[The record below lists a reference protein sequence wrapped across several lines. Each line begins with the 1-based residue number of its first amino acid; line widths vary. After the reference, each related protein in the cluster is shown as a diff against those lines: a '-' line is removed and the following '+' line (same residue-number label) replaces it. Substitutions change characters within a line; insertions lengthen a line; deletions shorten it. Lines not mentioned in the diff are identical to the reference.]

1 MKRLALTVTLLLLG
15 LALAGCASSSGKHS
29 TKGQSHAHAQ
39 ARAYKLR
46 VVAGNRNTLGH
57 ATTRRLPL
65 FVSPQRLAIATW
77 GSSNCLTVPAKLAV
91 LGPDAIRIDL
101 TPGSWR
107 PTGTWH
113 RVDGHRVPRM
123 RIVARPPAN
132 GICLADR
139 TETPMLVSIPSQINV
154 HHRLSIRF
162 YYPLTKKPFI
172 ATVPPL

>member
-1 MKRLALTVTLLLLG
+1 MMRLAVTLTLLLLG
-15 LALAGCASSSGKHS
+15 LALAGCASSGGKRS
-29 TKGQSHAHAQ
+29 TAGQSHAQ
-39 ARAYKLR
+39 ARAYNLR
-46 VVAGNRNTLGH
+46 VVAGNRNTLGR
-57 ATTRRLPL
+57 ASSRRLPL

-77 GSSNCLTVPAKLAV
+77 GSSNCLTVPAKLTV

-113 RVDGHRVPRM
+113 RVDGRRMPRM
-123 RIVARPPAN
+123 RIVAHPPTN

-139 TETPMLVSIPSQINV
+139 TDTPMVVSIPSQINV
-154 HHRLSIRF
+154 HHRLTIRF